1 MKFGIRDGCLG
12 LPWDSVFEAAAQLG
26 FDGVELDIGPDYK
39 DTTWWRDG
47 GTDEIRRW
55 AGGAGCELASV
66 CLGALWSISPASR
79 DADVRALA
87 RDLITGT
94 VLRCRDLNTR
104 FILVPITPA
113 PDVPHEEASER
124 WASEMQLCAPAAE
137 DAGVYLCLENV
148 GAGCA
153 QSARNL
159 MRIIDAVASPFV
171 KAYYDFGNGLSLGN
185 DPAAEIR
192 LLGAERIMQMHAKDP
207 GGQLLGQGRLD
218 WDAVVSASNEIG
230 YDGWMV
236 LETPATD
243 DPPAAARHNLQFLKS
258 RWPSD

>member
-12 LPWDSVFEAAAQLG
+12 LPWESVFKSAAELG
-26 FDGVELDIGPDYK
+26 FDGGELDIGPNYEH
-39 DTTWWRDG
+39 TVWWRDG
-47 GTDEIRRW
+47 GADDIRQWADE
-55 AGGAGCELASV
+55 AGGRLCSA

-79 DADVRALA
+79 DADIRSRA
-87 RDLITGT
+87 RDLIIGT
-94 VLRCRDLNTR
+94 VSRCRDLDAR

-124 WASEMQLCAPAAE
+124 WASEMRRVAPTAE

-153 QSARNL
+153 QSAKNL
-159 MRIIDAVASPFV
+159 MRIVDAVASPYV

-185 DPAAEIR
+185 DPAEEIR
-192 LLGAERIMQMHAKDP
+192 LLGIERIAVMHAKDP

-218 WDAVVSASNEIG
+218 WNAVVSAVNEIG
-230 YDGWMV
+230 FDGWII
-236 LETPATD
+236 LETPATN
-243 DPPAAARHNLQFLKS
+243 DPPAAARHNLEFLKS
-258 RWPSD
+258 RWPSR